1 MYALFP
7 DVGSF
12 FFFFPF
18 LPPFSPP
25 SLSLADRSLYDG
37 SYRIFV
43 FKKLASFHNQDPWV
57 LVQAVT

>member
-18 LPPFSPP
+18 SLPSPLPP
-25 SLSLADRSLYDG
+25 SLFLSL
-37 SYRIFV
+37 
-43 FKKLASFHNQDPWV
+43 SFFHV
-57 LVQAVT
+57 LFMKDICL

>member
-25 SLSLADRSLYDG
+25 SLSFMFYSWK
-37 SYRIFV
+37 IFV